1 MIYDIAR
8 TTRLSRVGIL
18 TARNL
23 LDLWPCFGLTWV
35 AIDRVHRLCLIVGAG
50 ADS

>member
-8 TTRLSRVGIL
+8 TTCLSWVRIL
-18 TARNL
+18 TACNF
-23 LDLWPCFGLTWV
+23 LDLWPGFGLVWV
-35 AIDRVHRLCLIVGAG
+35 AIDRIHGLCLVVRAG